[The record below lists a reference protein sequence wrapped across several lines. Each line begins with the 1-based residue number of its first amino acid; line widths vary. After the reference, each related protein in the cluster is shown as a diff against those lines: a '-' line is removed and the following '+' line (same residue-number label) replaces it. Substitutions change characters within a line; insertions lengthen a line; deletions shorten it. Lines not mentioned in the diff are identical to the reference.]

1 MHWLAELSCIFVAI
15 TYNSPWFLNFLKKL
29 GSLAFQM
36 ITKQYIVLFLFHG
49 SDKSIF
55 FPICTNFS
63 ACSCILL
70 SVYIFPPLKSFYQFH
85 GKIATP
91 RLSSSGLNASC
102 IAHCCFSYPITG
114 FSWPCFMIL
123 SHFFTNILFICGLIN
138 GNCYRTFTW
147 TFALLKGTWFVRT
160 RFKKS
165 HSQVAVPFHQF
176 GSKMGFI

>member
-1 MHWLAELSCIFVAI
+1 MVGRTQLHFCRHNIQFALIFKLPKKAWQFGVPNDHKTIYSPVSFSWLWQE
-15 TYNSPWFLNFLKKL
+15 Y
-29 GSLAFQM
+29 
-36 ITKQYIVLFLFHG
+36 
-49 SDKSIF
+49 F

-123 SHFFTNILFICGLIN
+123 SHFFTNILFICCGLIN